1 MKDEYLEVS
10 RYSETLYFTQHGE
23 WVLDIQG
30 GIQRKVLTPKQ
41 AEAWY
46 KSHYPRG
53 YWASVIERNNYWLG
67 HIKPKEAGSRP
78 KKR

>member
-10 RYSETLYFTQHGE
+10 RYYETLYFTQHGE

-41 AEAWY
+41 AEAWF
-46 KSHYPRG
+46 KTRHPRG
-53 YWASVIERNNYWLG
+53 FWASAVERTNYWLG
-67 HIKPKEAGSRP
+67 HTKSKQAGGRL
-78 KKR
+78 KRK